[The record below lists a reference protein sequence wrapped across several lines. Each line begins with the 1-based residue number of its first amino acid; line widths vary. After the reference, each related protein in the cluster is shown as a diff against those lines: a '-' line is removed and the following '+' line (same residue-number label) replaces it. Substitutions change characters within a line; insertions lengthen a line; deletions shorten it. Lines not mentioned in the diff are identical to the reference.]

1 MDVDVDVGQLLVLTL
16 KETHSIMI
24 HYQSDF
30 KLKLINMA
38 PINYV

>member
-1 MDVDVDVGQLLVLTL
+1 MHVDVGQLLVLTPL

-30 KLKLINMA
+30 NLKLINMA